1 MRWSITGTT
10 ASTSA
15 RFSWTARS
23 VPSGS
28 KRRRSTIVEAVG
40 RLITKWKKPQEWKS
54 GAAIIIVSRLRK
66 GILSISA
73 AIASSPSGL
82 ERWAPFGV
90 PVVPEVRMTKRGLS
104 GGGLQVGLVAGG
116 DQLLQRRLAG
126 LLAVVDPADDAGDAS
141 RRRPRAGRRTP
152 SRRRAPSAPRAG
164 SPRPAAGR
172 RTSCSG
178 RARWRR
184 AWRRPGSPR

>member
-1 MRWSITGTT
+1 MRWIITGTT

-15 RFSWTARS
+15 RLSCTACS

-40 RLITKWKKPQEWKS
+40 RLMTKWKKPQEWKS
-54 GAAIIIVSRLRK
+54 GAAIIIVSRLRN

-90 PVVPEVRMTKRGLS
+90 PVVPEVRITKRGLS
-104 GGGLQVGLVAGG
+104 GRRLQVRLVAGG
-116 DQLLQRRLAG
+116 DQLLERRLVG
-126 LLAVVDPADDAGDAS
+126 LLAVVDPAD
-141 RRRPRAGRRTP
+141 RRGRPSPSTP
-152 SRRRAPSAPRAG
+152 SS
-164 SPRPAAGR
+164 RPAN
-172 RTSCSG
+172 SS
-178 RARWRR
+178 
-184 AWRRPGSPR
+184 S